1 MSILKGIK
9 LAMDGRILNRPGS
22 GIATYAAQLR
32 EAQLSLQPEASL
44 IVDDDCA
51 LHFRSDNIVTIS
63 KRSLVARFCNSQPA
77 LRQSDIGEND
87 LYAADIYRL
96 AAARFRRH
104 FRMTSLRPTVAET
117 SGRRHLV
124 HWSLP
129 LPVRIDGWVN
139 IYTVHDVIPMTH
151 PELTPMDA
159 ERHAKLLDIVMRQAD
174 HIVTVSDHARSE
186 IIRVTG
192 CPADRVTNCGVAV
205 RPAGAG
211 APLPLSL
218 RSKDYFIYVG
228 SGEKRK
234 NIDRIVEAHSIG
246 GADVPLVLVGDH
258 HQYRDKNLNIFCLPH
273 QPEIVINSLIH
284 HALALVF
291 PSLVEGFGLPVAEAM
306 AAGTAV
312 LTSDRGALAEV
323 AGQAALLVDPEDVD
337 AIANGFRR
345 LVFDEAL
352 RQYYERAG
360 PLQVSK
366 FSQAGFAKRIE
377 ALYAALAC

>member
-9 LAMDGRILNRPGS
+9 LAMDGRILGRPGS

-32 EAQLSLQPEASL
+32 EAQLSLQPDASL

-51 LHFRSDNIVTIS
+51 MHFRPDGIIAMS
-63 KRSLVARFCNSQPA
+63 KRSWTARFCNGQPA
-77 LRQSDIGEND
+77 LRQSNNGRNG
-87 LYAADIYRL
+87 LYAPDVYRL

-104 FRMTSLRPTVAET
+104 FRMTCLRPTVAET

-129 LPVRIDGWVN
+129 LPVRVDGWVN
-139 IYTVHDVIPMTH
+139 IYTVHDVIPITH

-159 ERHAKLLDIVMRQAD
+159 ERHGKLLDIVMRQAD
-174 HIVTVSDHARSE
+174 HIVTVSDHARHE

-192 CPADRVTNCGVAV
+192 YPADRVTNCGVAI
-205 RPAGAG
+205 RPAEGG
-211 APLPLSL
+211 APLPLDL
-218 RSKDYFIYVG
+218 RQKGYFLYVG

-234 NIDRIVEAHSIG
+234 NLDRIVKAYSVSG
-246 GADVPLVLVGDH
+246 LDVPLVLVGDH
-258 HQYRDKNLNIFCLPH
+258 HQYIDRNPNIFCLPH
-273 QPEIVINSLIH
+273 QPAVVINSLIR

-306 AAGTAV
+306 VAGTAV
-312 LTSDRGALAEV
+312 LTADQGALAEV

-337 AIANGFRR
+337 AIANGLRR
-345 LVFDEAL
+345 LFFDEAL
-352 RQYYERAG
+352 RQHYEQAG

-366 FSQAGFAKRIE
+366 FSQASFAKRIE
-377 ALYAALAC
+377 TLYAAFVC